1 MKYEKPIMT
10 IIKFEE
16 YDIITLSGVESGDVI
31 IEDDGSGF

>member
-16 YDIITLSGVESGDVI
+16 HDVITLSGVESGDVTT
-31 IEDDGSGF
+31 ENDGSGF